1 MLKIGREGVIPVL
14 PKVGIVLRKY
24 IKFFITLSKKKLEW
38 SVKARKFKKK
48 NSRLENYF
56 NPPKF
61 AKTCSNILNNVS

>member
-38 SVKARKFKKK
+38 SVKARKF
-48 NSRLENYF
+48 
-56 NPPKF
+56 
-61 AKTCSNILNNVS
+61 